1 MNEVKFYFLNHIL
14 LCTCQTKRITLA
26 HIFWNYIKNF
36 LSCILTPNLK
46 VNISILDII
55 NFFCSFPL
63 KINEDIVGGHD
74 HESTFLAASKGC
86 GKGHWYFYLETKR
99 NSGLLENQLATKRTL
114 KSSQESISNFE
125 YSVLQ
130 LPNFIN
136 KEIDKI
142 GYQISFKMLKIRIY
156 ISE

>member
-114 KSSQESISNFE
+114 KSS
-125 YSVLQ
+125 
-130 LPNFIN
+130 
-136 KEIDKI
+136 
-142 GYQISFKMLKIRIY
+142 
-156 ISE
+156 